1 MNKFE
6 KKMYWILMASIF
18 TIAAMMFINLF
29 IKSKNARIRW
39 IEYEMQERTINDYV
53 YIGKNV
59 FVQLDTFWFSV
70 IGNPVFEDL
79 DPIGCIFSKE
89 KGGAYYKISCK
100 DTTINLWSGSG
111 GFITDKIWLRRINM
125 ALDKENRRKEKLK
138 H

>member
-29 IKSKNARIRW
+29 IKSKNARSSW
-39 IEYEMQERTINDYV
+39 IEYEMQDKTIINYV
-53 YIGKNV
+53 YLGKSV
-59 FVQLDTFWFSV
+59 FIQFDTLWFSV
-70 IGNPVFEDL
+70 SYNPVFEDI

-89 KGGAYYKISCK
+89 KGGPYYKISCK